1 MSMTT
6 TNQDFLTAE
15 EVGQLVRS
23 DGYLVER
30 MYASWLIDSIGYRKG
45 QLIFTVEEAHRWK
58 SWYLKNCSKYHGSFL
73 GLSSKILAG
82 FFLASASIALLLGA
96 TGVWMQGIPVLLIL
110 CLVLPAFFVVPPPRP
125 RLGWRFKQIRFAVMG
140 VAAGLT
146 VADPVLSLF
155 GFGGSGT
162 WEVGSRMLLCAL
174 LSLALDYPEIRSE
187 EGPMVRRPALYLF
200 MMSGCGVLAV
210 LASESVLGVHLGFV
224 PSIIAGVLLF
234 APVGLVQLMR
244 RYDAHAFSI
253 ALPAAGF
260 FSWEYA
266 LIAFFVTGGVL
277 VVIHLAR
284 QYLDALMKDDS
295 LPELMMR

>member
-1 MSMTT
+1 MIT

-15 EVGQLVRS
+15 EVGQLVRR
-23 DGYLVER
+23 DRYLVQE

-45 QLIFTVEEAHRWK
+45 QLIFTEEEAHRWK
-58 SWYLKNCSKYHGSFL
+58 SWYLKNRSKYHGSFL
-73 GLSSKILAG
+73 GLSVRILAG

-96 TGVWMQGIPVLLIL
+96 IGVWMQGIPVLLIL

-125 RLGWRFKQIRFAVMG
+125 RLGWRFKQIRFAVIG
-140 VAAGLT
+140 VAAGLAL
-146 VADPVLSLF
+146 VDPVLSLF

-162 WEVGSRMLLCAL
+162 WEVGVRMLLCAL
-174 LSLALDYPEIRSE
+174 LSLPLDYPEIRSE
-187 EGPMVRRPALYLF
+187 EGPMMRRPALYLF

-210 LASESVLGVHLGFV
+210 LASKSVLGVDLGFV

-244 RYDAHAFSI
+244 RYDTHAFSI
-253 ALPAAGF
+253 TLPAAGF
-260 FSWEYA
+260 FSWEYT

-284 QYLDALMKDDS
+284 QYSDFLNKADS
-295 LPELMMR
+295 LPDFVMR

>member
-1 MSMTT
+1 MRMTT

-23 DGYLVER
+23 DGYLVQR

-210 LASESVLGVHLGFV
+210 LASESVLGVHLGF
-224 PSIIAGVLLF
+224 I
-234 APVGLVQLMR
+234 LMR